1 MAPRSNSTSNRMEQV
16 RTALQTARTGT
27 LRSALYH
34 WMRQNHDSLTALF
47 EESTPAWA
55 ILAETFAG
63 MGLND
68 REGKSPTPRTARM
81 TWYRVRLDVARC
93 RAPRG
98 APVPLPDVAFVPP
111 TARLAI
117 TDQNDLIDEPSS
129 EPEFRFATSPGWSP
143 SDALPDSGRPP
154 VATRPQNA
162 DRAIA
167 QLLARPKR
175 GAVPMPDIPEPE
187 EE

>member
-98 APVPLPDVAFVPP
+98 APVPLPTWRLSLQPP
-111 TARLAI
+111 AW
-117 TDQNDLIDEPSS
+117 P
-129 EPEFRFATSPGWSP
+129 
-143 SDALPDSGRPP
+143 
-154 VATRPQNA
+154 
-162 DRAIA
+162 
-167 QLLARPKR
+167 
-175 GAVPMPDIPEPE
+175 
-187 EE
+187 